1 MVEIGGSI
9 VAFIFV
15 VLFIQGF
22 IQESKRIKEQGHVQ
36 QRTMSSQAEADLY
49 AAFTYEET
57 GEPSAFMLFDYE
69 EPVVPPPVIQ
79 APVAKP
85 KPTPKPKPAPKR
97 KSASNTSAQD
107 KKIKSLENQIKQLQK
122 MVASQQLQP
131 AKNTPKV
138 HPLQQDCVD
147 ALVALGY
154 NKTESKNMVK
164 NNLSDDIKTVQ
175 EFIVVAMRKG

>member
-1 MVEIGGSI
+1 MIEIGGSI
-9 VAFIFV
+9 VAFIVV

-22 IQESKRIKEQGHVQ
+22 IQEAKRIKEQGHVS

-85 KPTPKPKPAPKR
+85 KPAPKPKPASSTR
-97 KSASNTSAQD
+97 EQD

-122 MVASQQLQP
+122 MVAKQQSQP
-131 AKNTPKV
+131 VKNVPKV

-154 NKTESKNMVK
+154 NKTESKNIVK
-164 NNLSDDIKTVQ
+164 NSLTDDIATVQ
-175 EFIVVAMRKG
+175 DFLVIAMRKG

>member
-1 MVEIGGSI
+1 MIEIGGSI
-9 VAFIFV
+9 VAFIVV

-22 IQESKRIKEQGHVQ
+22 IQEAKRIKEQGHVS

-79 APVAKP
+79 TPVAKP
-85 KPTPKPKPAPKR
+85 KPAPKPKPASSTR
-97 KSASNTSAQD
+97 AQD

-122 MVASQQLQP
+122 MVAKQQSQP
-131 AKNTPKV
+131 VKNVPKV

-154 NKTESKNMVK
+154 NKTESKKIVK
-164 NNLSDDIKTVQ
+164 NSLTDNIATVQ
-175 EFIVVAMRKG
+175 DFLVIAMRKG

>member
-1 MVEIGGSI
+1 MIEIGGSI
-9 VAFIFV
+9 VAFIFA

-49 AAFTYEET
+49 AAFTYQET

-85 KPTPKPKPAPKR
+85 KPAPKR
-97 KSASNTSAQD
+97 KLASNTSAQD
-107 KKIKSLENQIKQLQK
+107 KKIKSLEDQIKQ
-122 MVASQQLQP
+122 VAVL
-131 AKNTPKV
+131 
-138 HPLQQDCVD
+138 
-147 ALVALGY
+147 
-154 NKTESKNMVK
+154 
-164 NNLSDDIKTVQ
+164 
-175 EFIVVAMRKG
+175 

>member
-1 MVEIGGSI
+1 MIEVGGSI
-9 VAFIFV
+9 VAFIVV

-22 IQESKRIKEQGHVQ
+22 IQEAKRIKEQGHVS

-79 APVAKP
+79 TPVAKP
-85 KPTPKPKPAPKR
+85 KPAPKPKPASSTR
-97 KSASNTSAQD
+97 AQD

-122 MVASQQLQP
+122 MVAKQQSQP
-131 AKNTPKV
+131 VKNVPKV

-154 NKTESKNMVK
+154 NKTESKNIVK
-164 NNLSDDIKTVQ
+164 NSLTDDIATVQ
-175 EFIVVAMRKG
+175 DFLVIAMRKG

>member
-1 MVEIGGSI
+1 
-9 VAFIFV
+9 
-15 VLFIQGF
+15 
-22 IQESKRIKEQGHVQ
+22 
-36 QRTMSSQAEADLY
+36 
-49 AAFTYEET
+49 
-57 GEPSAFMLFDYE
+57 
-69 EPVVPPPVIQ
+69 
-79 APVAKP
+79 
-85 KPTPKPKPAPKR
+85 
-97 KSASNTSAQD
+97 
-107 KKIKSLENQIKQLQK
+107 

-131 AKNTPKV
+131 AKTTPKV

>member
-1 MVEIGGSI
+1 MIEIGGSI
-9 VAFIFV
+9 VAFIVV

-49 AAFTYEET
+49 AAFTYQET

-85 KPTPKPKPAPKR
+85 KPAPKR
-97 KSASNTSAQD
+97 KLASNTSAQD
-107 KKIKSLENQIKQLQK
+107 KKIKSLEDQIKQLQK

>member
-1 MVEIGGSI
+1 MIEIGGSI
-9 VAFIFV
+9 VAFIVV

-22 IQESKRIKEQGHVQ
+22 IQEAKRIKEQGHVS

-85 KPTPKPKPAPKR
+85 KPAPKPKPASSTR
-97 KSASNTSAQD
+97 EQD

-122 MVASQQLQP
+122 MVAKQQSQP
-131 AKNTPKV
+131 VKNVSKV

-154 NKTESKNMVK
+154 NKTESKNIVK
-164 NNLSDDIKTVQ
+164 NSLTDDIATVQ
-175 EFIVVAMRKG
+175 DFLVIAMRKG

>member
-1 MVEIGGSI
+1 MIEAAGS
-9 VAFIFV
+9 V
-15 VLFIQGF
+15 VLTIFLLLMMRGYS
-22 IQESKRIKEQGHVQ
+22 EEKKRLQKHTTQPTLGNLS
-36 QRTMSSQAEADLY
+36 RRAEADLY

-79 APVAKP
+79 TPVAKP
-85 KPTPKPKPAPKR
+85 KPAPKPKPASSTR
-97 KSASNTSAQD
+97 AQD

-122 MVASQQLQP
+122 MVAKQQSQP
-131 AKNTPKV
+131 VKNVPKV

-154 NKTESKNMVK
+154 NKTEAKKIVK
-164 NNLSDDIKTVQ
+164 NSLTDSVDTLQDFLVI
-175 EFIVVAMRKG
+175 AMRKG

>member
-1 MVEIGGSI
+1 MIEIGGSI

-49 AAFTYEET
+49 AAFTYQET

-85 KPTPKPKPAPKR
+85 KPAPKR
-97 KSASNTSAQD
+97 KPASNTSAQD
-107 KKIKSLENQIKQLQK
+107 KKIKSLEDQIKQLQK

-138 HPLQQDCVD
+138 HPLHQDCVD

-154 NKTESKNMVK
+154 NKTESKNIVK
-164 NNLSDDIKTVQ
+164 NILTDDIATVQ
-175 EFIVVAMRKG
+175 DFLVIAMKKG

>member
-1 MVEIGGSI
+1 MIEIGGSI
-9 VAFIFV
+9 VAFIVV

-22 IQESKRIKEQGHVQ
+22 IQEAKRIKEQGHVS

-79 APVAKP
+79 TPVAKP
-85 KPTPKPKPAPKR
+85 KPAPKPKPASSTR
-97 KSASNTSAQD
+97 AQD

-122 MVASQQLQP
+122 MVAKQQSQP
-131 AKNTPKV
+131 VKNVPKV

-154 NKTESKNMVK
+154 NKTESKSIVK
-164 NNLSDDIKTVQ
+164 NSLTDNITTVQ
-175 EFIVVAMRKG
+175 DFLVIAMRKG